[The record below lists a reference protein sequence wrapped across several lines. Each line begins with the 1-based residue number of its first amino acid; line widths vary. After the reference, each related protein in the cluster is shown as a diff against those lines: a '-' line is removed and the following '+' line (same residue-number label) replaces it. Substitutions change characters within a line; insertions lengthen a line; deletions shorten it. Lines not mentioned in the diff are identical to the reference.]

1 MPRKTIFR
9 AICAASRYIDGPELT
24 WAHSGPQRWIWTLR
38 EKVRENSSG
47 HVGGCRFR
55 VYRVIE
61 PLRTRCAWSCHLTRS
76 WEREGEFLAPSL
88 WFARCVTGCNS
99 RSGVLECLCLG
110 GDGARTIQKK
120 IGLVT
125 NLDLKTQNPI
135 QTTWNVTT
143 PKNRGVGVA
152 THNAPRQRATPT
164 RNGSSKF
171 LVTFS

>member
-99 RSGVLECLCLG
+99 RSGVLECLG
-110 GDGARTIQKK
+110 GDVLTARHKNSKLAADGCDSCFAVARMLWSSISA
-120 IGLVT
+120 
-125 NLDLKTQNPI
+125 LK
-135 QTTWNVTT
+135 
-143 PKNRGVGVA
+143 
-152 THNAPRQRATPT
+152 RAYSHLPT
-164 RNGSSKF
+164 RPEWCDPGSRR
-171 LVTFS
+171 